1 MIFPMVFS
9 TKNAVLVLLFLV
21 ASNVCAANAAAED
34 WLRFRGENGS
44 GLIAEKRNLPM
55 KWDRESKEN
64 IKWAI
69 DLPGPGHSSPII
81 VGDRVLLT
89 CWTGYGTGVEGEDDQ
104 AKLARHL
111 LCYHRETGKELWR
124 RSVAAVLPEDRYEGM
139 FAEHGYATHTPV
151 SDGKHVFV
159 FFGKSGVHAFELES
173 GEPLWQQFVGNG
185 LDPRRWGSAGS
196 PILHKTKG
204 DDSKQL
210 VIVPAIAE
218 STMLV
223 ALDAENGDVVWE
235 QRAEGL
241 ASTWGTPILVPV
253 DETRTDLVMG
263 VPYEIWGM
271 NPDNGKLR
279 WYADGIDADSISA
292 SVVHHQGVIYLQGGR
307 SGGTVA
313 VRSGGKGQLK
323 GKDVLW
329 QENHRGRIASPVVS
343 GKRLYWMNGG
353 VISCLDTSTGD
364 RIQQVRLRAPEGAT
378 DSGSSRDGGGS
389 SRGGS
394 RFGGG
399 RRGGGFGA
407 DYGSPI
413 LVGEKIYVF
422 NRKGLGYVV
431 AANDELEQIGG
442 GVLSDG
448 GEFS

>member
-1 MIFPMVFS
+1 S

-218 STMLV
+218 STML
-223 ALDAENGDVVWE
+223 ALIE
-235 QRAEGL
+235 
-241 ASTWGTPILVPV
+241 
-253 DETRTDLVMG
+253 
-263 VPYEIWGM
+263 
-271 NPDNGKLR
+271 
-279 WYADGIDADSISA
+279 SA
-292 SVVHHQGVIYLQGGR
+292 SIPSAYQRSLPLSGFDQRQRRASSGR
-307 SGGTVA
+307 DLFAGGTQWRHRRGALGRQGTIEGQRCVVA
-313 VRSGGKGQLK
+313 GEPSRP
-323 GKDVLW
+323 
-329 QENHRGRIASPVVS
+329 NRIARCFWQTAV
-343 GKRLYWMNGG
+343 
-353 VISCLDTSTGD
+353 LDEWW
-364 RIQQVRLRAPEGAT
+364 RHQLP
-378 DSGSSRDGGGS
+378 
-389 SRGGS
+389 
-394 RFGGG
+394 
-399 RRGGGFGA
+399 
-407 DYGSPI
+407 
-413 LVGEKIYVF
+413 
-422 NRKGLGYVV
+422 GY
-431 AANDELEQIGG
+431 QHG
-442 GVLSDG
+442 
-448 GEFS
+448 